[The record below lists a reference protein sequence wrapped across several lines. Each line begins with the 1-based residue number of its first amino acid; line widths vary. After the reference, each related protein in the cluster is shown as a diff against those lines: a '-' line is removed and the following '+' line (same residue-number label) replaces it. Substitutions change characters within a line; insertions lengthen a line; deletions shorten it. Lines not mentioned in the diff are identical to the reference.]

1 MSLRLLDREGAI
13 TRCIDSFS
21 PQYHRDYAEVRRLAM
36 DYLSSAC
43 QRDQTQRLAVELHR
57 VLLNWGA
64 GRRRAPAPRSADSI
78 ASHLRCQTLHSDL
91 KALADSCS
99 KGLGLSE
106 DGIRLINGKP
116 FDSKG
121 FDESLFSVL
130 QASSQLMLE
139 GNTSVTYPMK
149 ILLLL
154 TGLMPAYD
162 SQVRSGMYAAGL
174 RGMAATQY
182 LMPQTMTCSGWKKL
196 AMLPFLVGHCWTSHA
211 ARFEKEINNSK
222 HPALSADPGRVFD
235 VIFFMHTNDPV
246 LQYEGENDWYRY

>member
-1 MSLRLLDREGAI
+1 MSLRLLAREGAI

-21 PQYHRDYAEVRRLAM
+21 PQYHRDYAEVRRLAK
-36 DYLSSAC
+36 DYLSPAC
-43 QRDQTQRLAVELHR
+43 QRDQTKRLAVELHR

-64 GRRRAPAPRSADSI
+64 GRRRAPAPRSAVSI
-78 ASHLRCQTLHSDL
+78 ASRLQCQTLRSDL

-99 KGLGLSE
+99 QGLSLSA

-116 FDSKG
+116 FDGTG

-130 QASSQLMLE
+130 QTSSQSMLE

-162 SQVRSGMYAAGL
+162 SQVRRGMHAAGL
-174 RGMAATQY
+174 RGMTATQY
-182 LMPQTMTCSGWKKL
+182 LMPKTMTCSGWKRL
-196 AMLPFLVGHCWTSHA
+196 AMLPFLVGHCWTSNA
-211 ARFEKEINNSK
+211 ARFENEINNSK
-222 HPALSADPGRVFD
+222 YPALSGDPGRVFD

-246 LQYEGENDWYRY
+246 LQYDGKNDWYRF